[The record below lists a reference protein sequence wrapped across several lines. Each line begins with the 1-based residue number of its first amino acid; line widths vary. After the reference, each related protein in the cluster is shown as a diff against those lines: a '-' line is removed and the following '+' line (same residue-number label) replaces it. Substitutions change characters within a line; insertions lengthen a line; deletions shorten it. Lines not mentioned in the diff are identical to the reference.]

1 VILNLRVD
9 HKMADIQ
16 SMENISKD
24 MDELFWKL
32 QEKYSIGEY
41 IEISTCNRKEYYIK
55 NDYIPEDE
63 ELLSHENQSIIIE
76 YGEAAVMHLL
86 RMTSGL
92 ESMIVGEDQILGQVK
107 DAKHKAMKNHHCGR
121 GLDTIFTKA
130 IHVGQVVRNKTNINK
145 GSVSIGSAAIDLAE
159 KHIGSLDDK
168 SVLVIGA
175 GKMGKLVAKA
185 LAEKDLNA
193 IFVANRTYY
202 VAVELAEDLGG
213 EAILFND
220 LEKYLATADLVISAT
235 SAPHA
240 IITKKRLKG
249 IEMDYENIMMV
260 DIANPRDISEDV
272 SELGVKLFN
281 IDDLR
286 EIADINTQLR
296 IKEFGEAENIIADEF
311 ILLKESFKIME
322 VDEMLGN
329 LRASMEEIRQRETK
343 KALVKLADVDGSAKI
358 LNNLTNSIV
367 NKIFFDISKMLRM
380 LQRMKIRKSL
390 QLRNICLIQNNYSN
404 IPLTSIF
411 FTLLAFMA

>member
-1 VILNLRVD
+1 MILNLRVD
-9 HKMADIQ
+9 HKIADIQ

-24 MDELFWKL
+24 IDELFWEL

-121 GLDTIFTKA
+121 ALDTIFTKA

-175 GKMGKLVAKA
+175 GKMGKLVAK
-185 LAEKDLNA
+185 
-193 IFVANRTYY
+193 TYY

-240 IITKKRLKG
+240 IITKKRLEG
-249 IEMDYENIMMV
+249 IEMNYDDVMMV

-286 EIADINTQLR
+286 EIADVNTQLR
-296 IKEFGEAENIIADEF
+296 IKEFGEAENIIDEEF

-367 NKIFFDISKMLRM
+367 NKIFFDISKNVKDAAKDENKEIIAAAEYLFNS
-380 LQRMKIRKSL
+380 K
-390 QLRNICLIQNNYSN
+390 
-404 IPLTSIF
+404 
-411 FTLLAFMA
+411 

>member
-1 VILNLRVD
+1 MIVNLRVD
-9 HKMADIQ
+9 HKIADIQ
-16 SMENISKD
+16 SMESISKD
-24 MDELFWKL
+24 IDDLFWKL
-32 QEKYSIGEY
+32 QDKYSIGEY
-41 IEISTCNRKEYYIK
+41 VEISTCNRKEYYLK
-55 NDYIPEDE
+55 NDYISEDD
-63 ELLSHENQSIIIE
+63 ELLSHENQNIIIE
-76 YGEAAVMHLL
+76 YGESAVMHLL

-107 DAKHKAMKNHHCGR
+107 DAKNKAIKNRHCGR
-121 GLDTIFTKA
+121 GLDAVFTKA

-213 EAILFND
+213 QAILFNE

-240 IITKKRLKG
+240 IITKKRL
-249 IEMDYENIMMV
+249 IDIDMDYENVMMV

-272 SELGVKLFN
+272 SDLGVKLFN

-286 EIADINTQLR
+286 EIADANTQLR
-296 IKEFGEAENIIADEF
+296 IKEFGEAENIIEDEF

-322 VDEMLGN
+322 VDDLLGN
-329 LRASMEEIRQRETK
+329 LRASMEEIRQRETQ
-343 KALVKLADVDGSAKI
+343 KALVKLADVEGSAKI

-367 NKIFFDISKMLRM
+367 NKIFFDISKNVKDAAKDDDKEVIAAAEYLFNS
-380 LQRMKIRKSL
+380 K
-390 QLRNICLIQNNYSN
+390 
-404 IPLTSIF
+404 
-411 FTLLAFMA
+411 

>member
-1 VILNLRVD
+1 MILNLRVD
-9 HKMADIQ
+9 HKIADIQ

-24 MDELFWKL
+24 MDDLFQEL

-41 IEISTCNRKEYYIK
+41 VEISTCNRKEYYIN
-55 NDYIPEDE
+55 NDYISEDD

-76 YGEAAVMHLL
+76 YGPSAVMHLL

-107 DAKHKAMKNHHCGR
+107 DAKHNAVKNHHCGKS
-121 GLDTIFTKA
+121 LDAVFTKA

-159 KHIGSLDDK
+159 KHIGTLDDK

-185 LAEKDLNA
+185 LAEKNLNA

-213 EAILFND
+213 QAILFSD
-220 LEKYLATADLVISAT
+220 LEKYLANADLVISAT
-235 SAPHA
+235 GAPHP
-240 IITKKRLKG
+240 IITKKRLLG
-249 IEMDYENIMMV
+249 IDMNYEDVMMV
-260 DIANPRDISEDV
+260 DIANPRDISADV
-272 SELGVKLFN
+272 AELGVKSFN

-286 EIADINTQLR
+286 EIADENTKLR
-296 IKEFGEAENIIADEF
+296 IKEFGEAENIINDEF
-311 ILLKESFKIME
+311 VLLKESFKIME
-322 VDEMLGN
+322 VDDILGN
-329 LRASMEEIRQRETK
+329 LRASMEEIRQRETQ
-343 KALVKLADVDGSAKI
+343 KASVKLSDVDGSAKI

-367 NKIFFDISKMLRM
+367 NKIFFDISKNLKKAAKDENQDI
-380 LQRMKIRKSL
+380 LEAAE
-390 QLRNICLIQNNYSN
+390 Y
-404 IPLTSIF
+404 IF
-411 FTLLAFMA
+411 NFNK

>member
-1 VILNLRVD
+1 
-9 HKMADIQ
+9 
-16 SMENISKD
+16 MESISKD
-24 MDELFWKL
+24 IDDLFWKL
-32 QEKYSIGEY
+32 QDKYSINEY
-41 IEISTCNRKEYYIK
+41 IEISTCNRKEYYIN
-55 NDYIPEDE
+55 NDYIEEDD

-76 YGEAAVMHLL
+76 YGQSAVMHLL

-107 DAKHKAMKNHHCGR
+107 DAKHKASKNHHCGKS
-121 GLDTIFTKA
+121 LDAIFTKA

-145 GSVSIGSAAIDLAE
+145 GAVSIGSAAIGLAE
-159 KHIGSLDDK
+159 KHMGSLNDK

-175 GKMGKLVAKA
+175 GKMGRLVAKA

-202 VAVELAEDLGG
+202 VAIELAKDLGG

-220 LEKYLATADLVISAT
+220 LEEYLATADLVISAT

-240 IITKKRLKG
+240 IITKNRLLG
-249 IEMDYENIMMV
+249 IDRDYESLMMV
-260 DIANPRDISEDV
+260 DIANPRDISDDV
-272 SELGVKLFN
+272 CELGVKSFN

-286 EIADINTQLR
+286 EIADENTHLR
-296 IKEFGEAENIIADEF
+296 IKEFGEAESIIDEEF

-322 VDEMLGN
+322 VDEILGN

-343 KALVKLADVDGSAKI
+343 KASSKLSDVDGSAKI

-367 NKIFFDISKMLRM
+367 NKIFFDISK
-380 LQRMKIRKSL
+380 KVKDAAKDDNEDVIKAAEYIF
-390 QLRNICLIQNNYSN
+390 NSN
-404 IPLTSIF
+404 
-411 FTLLAFMA
+411 

>member
-1 VILNLRVD
+1 MILNLRVD
-9 HKMADIQ
+9 HKIADIQ
-16 SMENISKD
+16 SMENISRD
-24 MDELFWKL
+24 IDDLFWKL
-32 QEKYSIGEY
+32 QEKYSVNEY
-41 IEISTCNRKEYYIK
+41 VEISTCNRKEYYIK
-55 NDYIPEDE
+55 NDYISEDD

-76 YGEAAVMHLL
+76 YGNSAVMHLL

-107 DAKHKAMKNHHCGR
+107 DAKHKAVKDHHCGKS
-121 GLDTIFTKA
+121 LDTIFTKA

-159 KHIGSLDDK
+159 KHMGSLDDK

-175 GKMGKLVAKA
+175 GKMGRLVAKA

-202 VAVELAEDLGG
+202 VAVELAQDLGG

-240 IITKKRLKG
+240 IITKERLLG
-249 IEMDYENIMMV
+249 IERDHSSLMMV

-272 SELGVKLFN
+272 CELGVKLFN

-286 EIADINTQLR
+286 EIADENTNLR
-296 IKEFGEAENIIADEF
+296 IKEFAQAESIIDEEF
-311 ILLKESFKIME
+311 ILLKETFKIME
-322 VDEMLGN
+322 VEQILAS

-343 KALVKLADVDGSAKI
+343 KALVKLADVDDSAKI

-367 NKIFFDISKMLRM
+367 NKIFFDISKNVKDAAKDENKEVIAAAEYLFNT
-380 LQRMKIRKSL
+380 K
-390 QLRNICLIQNNYSN
+390 
-404 IPLTSIF
+404 
-411 FTLLAFMA
+411 

>member
-1 VILNLRVD
+1 MILNLRVD
-9 HKMADIQ
+9 HKIADIQ

-41 IEISTCNRKEYYIK
+41 IEISTCNRHEYYIH
-55 NDYIPEDE
+55 NDYILEDE

-76 YGEAAVMHLL
+76 YGESAIMHLL

-107 DAKHKAMKNHHCGR
+107 DSKNKASKNHHCGKV
-121 GLDTIFTKA
+121 LDTVFTKA

-159 KHIGSLDDK
+159 KHLDSLDDK

-175 GKMGKLVAKA
+175 GKMGRLVAKA
-185 LAEKDLNA
+185 LAEKNLNA

-202 VAVELAEDLGG
+202 VAVELAQDLDGQ
-213 EAILFND
+213 AILFSE
-220 LEKYLATADLVISAT
+220 LETYLADADLVISAT
-235 SAPHA
+235 SAPHS
-240 IITKKRLKG
+240 IIDKERLEG
-249 IEMDYENIMMV
+249 IDMDCEDLMMV
-260 DIANPRDISEDV
+260 DIANPRDIDEDV
-272 SELGVKLFN
+272 CELGVKLFN

-296 IKEFGEAENIIADEF
+296 IKEFGEAENIIDEEF

-322 VDEMLGN
+322 VESILAN
-329 LRASMEEIRQRETK
+329 LRRSMEDIRQRETQ
-343 KALVKLADVDGSAKI
+343 KASVKLADVDGSVKI
-358 LNNLTNSIV
+358 LDNLTNSIV
-367 NKIFFDISKMLRM
+367 NKIFFDISK
-380 LQRMKIRKSL
+380 KVKKAAKEENEEIISVAE
-390 QLRNICLIQNNYSN
+390 Y
-404 IPLTSIF
+404 IF
-411 FTLLAFMA
+411 K

>member
-1 VILNLRVD
+1 MILNLRVD
-9 HKMADIQ
+9 HKIADIQ
-16 SMENISKD
+16 SMENIAREID
-24 MDELFWKL
+24 NLFWKL
-32 QEKYSIGEY
+32 QEKYSISEY
-41 IEISTCNRKEYYIK
+41 VEISTCNRKEYYIK
-55 NDYIPEDE
+55 NDYIDE
-63 ELLSHENQSIIIE
+63 NDGLLSHENQSIVIE
-76 YGEAAVMHLL
+76 YGPSAVMHLL

-107 DAKHKAMKNHHCGR
+107 DAKYKAEKNHHCGR
-121 GLDTIFTKA
+121 YLDAIFTKA

-159 KHIGSLDDK
+159 KHMGSLNEK

-202 VAVELAEDLGG
+202 VAVELAKDLGG
-213 EAILFND
+213 EAILFSD

-240 IITKKRLKG
+240 IITKERLLG
-249 IEMDYENIMMV
+249 IERQYDDLMMV

-272 SELGVKLFN
+272 NELGVKLFN

-286 EIADINTQLR
+286 EIADENTKLR
-296 IKEFGEAENIIADEF
+296 IKEFGEAESIIAEEF
-311 ILLKESFKIME
+311 ILLKDSFKIME
-322 VDEMLGN
+322 VEDTLAS
-329 LRASMEEIRQRETK
+329 LRSSMEEIRQRETK
-343 KALVKLADVDGSAKI
+343 KAMAKLSDVDGSAKI

-367 NKIFFDISKMLRM
+367 NKIFFDIS
-380 LQRMKIRKSL
+380 
-390 QLRNICLIQNNYSN
+390 NNVKEAAKKENQEIIDAADY
-404 IPLTSIF
+404 IF
-411 FTLLAFMA
+411 DFK

>member
-9 HKMADIQ
+9 HKIADIQ
-16 SMENISKD
+16 SMEIISKD
-24 MDELFWKL
+24 IDELFYEL

-41 IEISTCNRKEYYIK
+41 VEISTCNRKEYYIN

-63 ELLSHENQSIIIE
+63 ELLSHENQSIVIE
-76 YGEAAVMHLL
+76 YGQSAVMHLL

-107 DAKHKAMKNHHCGR
+107 DAKHKAVKNHHCGR
-121 GLDTIFTKA
+121 SLDAIFTKA

-159 KHIGSLDDK
+159 KHMGSLDNK

-202 VAVELAEDLGG
+202 VAVELAQDLGG

-240 IITKKRLKG
+240 IITKERLLG
-249 IEMDYENIMMV
+249 IDREYDNLMMV
-260 DIANPRDISEDV
+260 DIANPRDITDDV
-272 SELGVKLFN
+272 CELGVKSFN

-286 EIADINTQLR
+286 EIAEINTNLR
-296 IKEFGEAENIIADEF
+296 KKEFGEAENIINEEF

-322 VDEMLGN
+322 VDNILGN
-329 LRASMEEIRQRETK
+329 LRASMEEIRERETQ
-343 KALVKLADVDGSAKI
+343 KASVKLADVDGSIKI
-358 LNNLTNSIV
+358 LDNLTNSIV
-367 NKIFFDISKMLRM
+367 NKIFYDISKNL
-380 LQRMKIRKSL
+380 KKAAKDENEDI
-390 QLRNICLIQNNYSN
+390 IEAAEYIFNYKK
-404 IPLTSIF
+404 
-411 FTLLAFMA
+411 